1 MAPRLELQTLFEA
14 VPGVAEVYFQAPPNS
29 GMQYPCI
36 VYAWDD
42 LKTDFADNSPYRRS
56 KRYQVT
62 VIDRNPDS
70 LIPDD
75 IAQMPLSSMEQAFV
89 KDNLH
94 HFVFTLY
101 F

>member
-1 MAPRLELQTLFEA
+1 MGSRLELQTLLS
-14 VPGVAEVYFQAPPNS
+14 GLLGSSNVYFQAPPNNEL
-29 GMQYPCI
+29 QYPCI
-36 VYAWDD
+36 IYAWDD
-42 LKTDFADNSPYRRS
+42 TKTDFADNSPYRRS

-75 IAQMPLSSMEQAFV
+75 IAQLPLSSMERTFK
-89 KDNLH
+89 KDNLN